1 MSDVNTELAWTPAHQ
16 LREMIANRE
25 ISPVEIT
32 QTALDRI
39 DKFNDQLN
47 AYLAVIP
54 EEALETARAAEQAVM
69 DGDDLGL
76 LHGVP
81 TTIKDLE
88 PMKGV
93 RFTSGSLIYTDRIA
107 DEDSLSVTRIK
118 DAGAVIL
125 GKTNTSEYGHIGTN
139 ENRLGDACRN
149 PWNTERTSGASS
161 GGAGSSVAAGITAL
175 AQGSDGAGSIRIPA
189 GLCGVYGIKA
199 TQGRVPRYSTGIDSW
214 HWFNYSNI
222 GPLARDVTDAA
233 MMLQVLAGPHPDAEH
248 LTIQEDPPDYIASL
262 GRGVKGLR
270 IAYSPDLG
278 GVAVDPEVRDV
289 VGKAAQSFEEMGAI
303 VEEPGFKIDS
313 PEAMF
318 DLLMT
323 IWRCRTFSTNG
334 HLLEQRE
341 LLTDYLRDGL
351 EGGQKVTGEELWD
364 AYSRLEFYRHYV
376 QEFFEGYDLLL
387 TPTLATPAFKVGE
400 HPNVIGGQ
408 SVPDKLWGFTPF
420 TYPFNMCGNPA
431 ATAPAGF
438 SSDGLPIGLHIVGR
452 WGDEETVLAASKAF
466 EDARPWSDKKPVG
479 FE

>member
-1 MSDVNTELAWTPAHQ
+1 
-16 LREMIANRE
+16 MIATRE
-25 ISPVEIT
+25 VSPVEVT
-32 QTALDRI
+32 EAALNRI
-39 DKFNDQLN
+39 DRFNDKLN
-47 AYLAVIP
+47 AFLAVIP
-54 EEALETARAAEQAVM
+54 EQALETARAAEQAVM
-69 DGDDLGL
+69 RGDDLGP

-81 TTIKDLE
+81 TSIKDLE

-93 RFTSGSLIYTDRIA
+93 RFTSGSLIYKDRVA
-107 DEDSLSVTRIK
+107 DGDSLAVTRIRK
-118 DAGAVIL
+118 SGAVIL

-139 ENRLGDACRN
+139 ENRLGDDCRN
-149 PWNTERTSGASS
+149 PWDTERTSGASS
-161 GGAGSSVAAGITAL
+161 GGAGSSVAAGITPL

-189 GLCGVYGIKA
+189 GLCGIYGIKG

-214 HWFNYSNI
+214 HWFNYSNV

-233 MMLQVLAGPHPDAEH
+233 ILLQVLAGPHPDAEH
-248 LTIQEDPPDYIASL
+248 LTIQEDPPDFVAAL

-270 IAYSPDLG
+270 IAWSPDIG
-278 GVAVDPEVRDV
+278 GVAVDPEVREIA
-289 VGKAAQSFEEMGAI
+289 GRAAQAFEEMGAT

-323 IWRCRTFSTNG
+323 IWRCRTYAVNG
-334 HLLEQRE
+334 DLLDHRE

-351 EGGQKVTGEELWD
+351 DGGQKVTGEQLGD
-364 AYSRLEFYRHYV
+364 AYSRLEYYRHYV
-376 QEFFEGYDLLL
+376 REFFKDYDLLL

-400 HPNVIGGQ
+400 HPDVIGGR

-452 WGDEETVLAASKAF
+452 WGDDETVLAASKAF
-466 EDARPWSDKKPVG
+466 EDARPWADKKPAG